1 MEEVTAVSFKQEG
14 RTTRSRVGAPIM
26 GNNISK
32 NREAGRQEAYH

>member
-1 MEEVTAVSFKQEG
+1 MEEVTAEFQA
-14 RTTRSRVGAPIM
+14 RRRRTRSRVGAPIM